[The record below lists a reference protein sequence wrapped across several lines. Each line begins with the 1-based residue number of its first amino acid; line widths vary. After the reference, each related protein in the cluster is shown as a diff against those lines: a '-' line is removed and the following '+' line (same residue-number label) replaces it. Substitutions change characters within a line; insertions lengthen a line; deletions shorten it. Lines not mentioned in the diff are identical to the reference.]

1 MGNLKKLSLKIFST
15 IFLFTVSYNNNFV
28 YSKEI
33 NIKDIENYLN
43 SISSLNSEIIQT
55 DQNGNEIFGSIK
67 LKKPG
72 KLRIEYLNNKS
83 DHLIVGSN
91 GIIAIIDYNSNSE
104 PLRYPIKGTP
114 LKFLSEN
121 NIKLNGEGIVSKLTK
136 INNVIELEISEKKPT
151 IGIGKIIFKFQIN
164 PIKILGWVIPISTTE
179 ITEIKLKQTK
189 INKNLDDKLFYIAA
203 EIMKYKNYKNEN

>member
-1 MGNLKKLSLKIFST
+1 MGNLKKLSFNFFLT
-15 IFLFTVSYNNNFV
+15 IFLITTGYNNFV
-28 YSKEI
+28 FPREI
-33 NIKDIENYLN
+33 NLKDIENYLN
-43 SISSLNSEIIQT
+43 SISSLNSEIIQL

-72 KLRIEYLNNKS
+72 KLRIEYFNNKS

-121 NIKLNGEGIVSKLTK
+121 NINLNDKRIVSTLKK
-136 INNVIELEISEKKPT
+136 NKNSIILEIKEKKPT
-151 IGIGKIIFKFQIN
+151 IGLGKIILKFQTN
-164 PIKILGWVIPISTTE
+164 PIKIVGWEIP
-179 ITEIKLKQTK
+179 ITEIETTK
-189 INKNLDDKLFYIAA
+189 IELNQPKFNKNLDDHLFYIAT
-203 EIMKYKNYKNEN
+203 EIMKYKNSKN